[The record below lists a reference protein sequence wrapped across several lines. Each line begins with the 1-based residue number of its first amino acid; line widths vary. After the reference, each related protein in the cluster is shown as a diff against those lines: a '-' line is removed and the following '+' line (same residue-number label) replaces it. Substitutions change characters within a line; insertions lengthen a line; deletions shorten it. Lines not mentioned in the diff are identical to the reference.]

1 MPTSN
6 RTVGAR
12 RGFNLRDRSTAAAV
26 RNGVRTVQIAQL
38 DRLELSIG
46 SRVTA
51 GYLIANGTLRDLPV
65 GSQLNKET
73 GVFTWTP
80 PPGYLGVYHLVFV
93 TGQTKVP
100 VDVAI
105 R

>member
-1 MPTSN
+1 M
-6 RTVGAR
+6 G
-12 RGFNLRDRSTAAAV
+12 LD
-26 RNGVRTVQIAQL
+26 GVRSVKLGQL
-38 DRLELSIG
+38 DRLELSVG

-51 GYLIANGTLRDLPV
+51 GYLVANGTLRDLPV
-65 GSQLNKET
+65 GSHLDKVT
-73 GVFTWTP
+73 GVFTWAP

-93 TGQTKVP
+93 TGRTKVP